1 MNKKKKAGNHLKLLQ
16 IKGKKLIKIRKWFLL
31 LAQTTR
37 NLTRPI
43 LILRLQFWWIISSK
57 IICRKV
63 LDYKINW
70 ETLCLYINMA
80 SSSLTSSKC
89 KVSYKLW
96 VGWQLLQLFRDSL
109 CLVISRQCSLVIFL
123 MVNIFKEFWIIHS
136 KIYNNLLP
144 TNSLMVYKIIKIC
157 QWIRITRLNSLLEI
171 NPS

>member
-1 MNKKKKAGNHLKLLQ
+1 LNKKKKAGNHLKLLQ
-16 IKGKKLIKIRKWFLL
+16 TNRKKLTKIRKWFLL

-43 LILRLQFWWIISSK
+43 LILLLQFWLIISSK

-63 LDYKINW
+63 LGYKINW
-70 ETLCLYINMA
+70 EASCLCINMA
-80 SSSLTSSKC
+80 SNSLTSSKC
-89 KVSYKLW
+89 KVLYKLW
-96 VGWQLLQLFRDSL
+96 EEWQLLQLFRDRQ

-136 KIYNNLLP
+136 KIYNNLLQ

-157 QWIRITRLNSLLEI
+157 QWVRIIRLNSLLEI